1 MAGGSGAVFCRLQA
15 GSASIAGDPEMTET
29 QAEEIIMAVEVDMF
43 HGSRL
48 EYAEALL
55 LIAARDQ
62 QEQNTK
68 VRV

>member
-1 MAGGSGAVFCRLQA
+1 
-15 GSASIAGDPEMTET
+15 MTET